1 MAGSPLTQI
10 VNNKMDNINTIPGLF
25 EQHAHEFPEHI
36 AALHEQHA
44 LTYSELNR
52 KANQLAHYL
61 QEKGIEPDMPV
72 ALCLPRSFDF
82 LIAIIAILKA
92 GGAYLP
98 IDSSQPAERLLFL
111 LNDSK
116 TPILITEAVLTA
128 KLNRY
133 QGEIILLDNDEK
145 NITQQA
151 TDNPKPTISP
161 EHLAYIIYTSGS
173 TGVPKGVLIEHHSVI
188 NYCRWFA
195 EYTDCQAQQR
205 VDFSSNPIF
214 DMAVS
219 VTLAPLM
226 LGLTV
231 VICTDEVKKD
241 TSNYL
246 KHLANSAIDT
256 IKLTPSYFK
265 ILLQETQNNFIA
277 LPHLKS
283 IILGGEN
290 LSAVECQAWLA
301 LYPAHVLFNEYGP
314 TETTVAIS
322 TYRISTTSFADFDVN
337 VPIGR
342 AGTQMD
348 CLLVDQQHALV
359 ADGEA
364 GELLIGGACLA
375 RGYLN
380 QPKLTQRQFINPPFS
395 TDPKA
400 RWYKTGDLCR
410 KRTDGML
417 EYLGRMDDQVKI
429 RGFRIEPGE
438 IEKRLATHP
447 VIKTVAVVT
456 QKNSLQEQRLVAYY
470 VIKDF
475 HSIPT
480 TNDIRAFLQDQL
492 PEYMIPVA
500 FIKVDFLPLTA
511 NGKLDKLA
519 LPQPR
524 LEASQHY
531 IEPATDVEKQLSQ
544 LWSEELGVHLIGLND
559 NFFELGGHSL
569 SAARLVSKINHQ
581 LEKSIT
587 LNDFY
592 QAACIANLIPVI
604 HNTAKV
610 ERNLSTEIKYD
621 EITDTP
627 LSDFQFVLW
636 MADTFEPKAKRL
648 NIVARKRFQGHLDKA
663 TLERAFQAILKRHEV
678 LIYRILKFKPSQ
690 QVQKKLS
697 WQLIESNITALS
709 EQESEQ
715 TLEHSLTELSNFHA
729 WPKDSP
735 LIISKLFY
743 LSDDSWEL
751 QICMPHLIADD
762 ASIDILFDD
771 LSKYYLHYNEK
782 LALKTIETDTRY
794 KKYVF
799 AEHQLIERSLDKN
812 ILFWED
818 YLKDASFFSFPKNY
832 VINDMNTAKL
842 PYSTYTKIPER
853 ALNRLKHFCEQNH
866 ISINNG
872 LCAILALAL
881 RNCCDGYQSETPFTV
896 MNIIK
901 STRNNP
907 IYDQSLGCF
916 LNIEP
921 LKIALNNKATLTALS
936 KQIQQSTID
945 TSNYQ
950 HCPTLI
956 KFSAISTLNFTK
968 RKIRNF
974 LIDLLTPLCT
984 KILRITPVYRKI
996 LQRSIARLMFFK
1008 RDTHF
1013 VINLNVRS
1021 NFITGSAKS
1030 TNLFGL
1036 KRKSIKYHQEEL
1048 LTIDYV
1054 FEVCFIYDDNQ
1065 KTRYL
1070 VISANLQPEFRE
1082 RIAHEII
1089 KIMDAA
1095 LPDKDRVKLS
1105 HQDCQLMI

>member
-1 MAGSPLTQI
+1 
-10 VNNKMDNINTIPGLF
+10 MDNKNTISGLF
-25 EQHAHEFPEHI
+25 EQHVRQFPDHI
-36 AALHEQHA
+36 AVLNEKQS

-61 QEKGIEPDMPV
+61 QERAIKPDMPI

-98 IDSSQPAERLLFL
+98 IDSSQPVERLLFL
-111 LNDSK
+111 LNDSNA
-116 TPILITEAVLTA
+116 PILITESVLKD
-128 KLNRY
+128 KLNHY
-133 QGEIILLDNDEK
+133 QGEIILLDSDEK
-145 NITQQA
+145 NITKQA
-151 TDNPKPTISP
+151 TENPQPAISP

-173 TGVPKGVLIEHHSVI
+173 TGNPKGVLIEHHSVI
-188 NYCRWFA
+188 NYCHWFA
-195 EYTDCQAQQR
+195 EYTGCQAQQR
-205 VDFSSNPIF
+205 IDFSSNPIF

-231 VICTDEVKKD
+231 VICTDKVKKD
-241 TSNYL
+241 TRNYL
-246 KHLANSAIDT
+246 HHIANNSIDT

-277 LPHLKS
+277 LPSLKS

-290 LSAVECQAWLA
+290 LSAVECKAWLE
-301 LYPAHVLFNEYGP
+301 LYPTHVLFNEYGP

-322 TYRISTTSFADFDVN
+322 TYKVNNTSFSDFAAN
-337 VPIGR
+337 VPIGKTG
-342 AGTQMD
+342 AHMHYHV
-348 CLLVDQQHALV
+348 VDQQNIPVL
-359 ADGEA
+359 DGEE
-364 GELLIGGACLA
+364 GELLIGGRCLA

-380 QPKLTQRQFINPPFS
+380 QPELTQRQFIKNPFS
-395 TDPKA
+395 TDKNA
-400 RWYKTGDLCR
+400 RLYKTGDLCR

-438 IEKRLATHP
+438 IEKRLAAHP
-447 VIKTVAVVT
+447 LIKTVAVVT
-456 QKNSLQEQRLVAYY
+456 QKNSLQEHRLVAYY
-470 VIKDF
+470 MIKNF
-475 HSIPT
+475 HSTPT
-480 TNDIRAFLQDQL
+480 ANDIREFLQAQI
-492 PEYMIPVA
+492 PEYMMPTA

-531 IEPATDVEKQLSQ
+531 IGPTTDLEIKLSQ
-544 LWSEELGVHLIGLND
+544 LWSEELGIRLIGLND

-569 SAARLVSKINHQ
+569 SAARLVSKINHL

-604 HNTAKV
+604 HRTAKAKKDLA
-610 ERNLSTEIKYD
+610 NEIQYN

-663 TLERAFQAILKRHEV
+663 ILERAFQAVLKKHQV
-678 LIYRILKFKPSQ
+678 LIYRILKLKPAQ

-697 WQLIESNITALS
+697 WRLIEKNIESLS
-709 EQESEQ
+709 KQESEQ

-729 WPKDSP
+729 WAKDSP

-743 LSDDSWEL
+743 LREDSVEI
-751 QICMPHLIADD
+751 QICMPHLISDD

-771 LSKYYLHYNEK
+771 LSQFYLHYNEK
-782 LALKTIETDTRY
+782 LIIETDTHY

-799 AEHQLIERSLDKN
+799 AEHQLIEQSLDKN

-818 YLKDASFFSFPKNY
+818 YLKDASFFSFPKSY
-832 VINDMNTAKL
+832 VVDDMKTAKL
-842 PYSTYTKIPER
+842 PYSTYTEIPKH
-853 ALNRLKHFCEQNH
+853 ALNRLKHFCGQNH

-881 RNCCDGYQSETPFTV
+881 RNCCDGYQSDTPFTV

-901 STRNNP
+901 STRDKP
-907 IYDQSLGCF
+907 IYDHSLGCF
-916 LNIEP
+916 LNVESI
-921 LKIALNNKATLTALS
+921 KVDLNNNSTLTALS
-936 KQIQQSTID
+936 KQIWQSTTD
-945 TSNYQ
+945 TSDYQ

-956 KFSAISTLNFTK
+956 KFSASSTLNAPP
-968 RKIRNF
+968 RKVRNF
-974 LIDLLTPLCT
+974 FIDLLIPLCT
-984 KILRITPVYRKI
+984 KILCITPVYRKI

-1013 VINLNVRS
+1013 IINLNVRS
-1021 NFITGSAKS
+1021 NFISGSHKN

-1036 KRKSIKYHQEEL
+1036 KRKSIKHHQEEL
-1048 LTIDYV
+1048 LAIDYV

-1082 RIAHEII
+1082 RIAHEVI

-1095 LPDKDRVKLS
+1095 LVEKDRMKLS
-1105 HQDCQLMI
+1105 HQDCQLTI